1 MCDVV
6 AQSGKLAKPGKYQA
20 KLGAGATE
28 SGATKAGATKADV
41 IQAAPAGTEWLIDVR
56 RFINRGERIEGQLSG
71 KQLPRLRREST
82 KPLTPVTVQVV
93 TAKSPRGRPGM
104 RVTLHGTIRM
114 ICQRCLKSMD
124 VALSAK
130 AAVEWVATQAELD
143 AADADDHWDAM
154 LMQDHFDLLPFLE
167 DELLLAV
174 PFAPLHADCEAA
186 GRSEAGEKVSP
197 FAVLAGLKKLK

>member
-6 AQSGKLAKPGKYQA
+6 AQSGKLAKPGKDKA
-20 KLGAGATE
+20 KLG
-28 SGATKAGATKADV
+28 AGATKADV

-71 KQLPRLRREST
+71 MQLPRLRREST

-124 VALSAK
+124 VALAAK

-143 AADADDHWDAM
+143 VADADDHWDAM
-154 LMQDHFDLLPFLE
+154 LMQENFDLLPFLE

-186 GRSEAGEKVSP
+186 GRSEAGEKFSP
-197 FAVLAGLKKLK
+197 FAVLAGLKNLK

>member
-1 MCDVV
+1 MCDGV
-6 AQSGKLAKPGKYQA
+6 AQSGKLAEPGRDKA

-28 SGATKAGATKADV
+28 SGAAKLGAILAV
-41 IQAAPAGTEWLIDVR
+41 PAGTEWLIDVR

-124 VALSAK
+124 VALSAR

-154 LMQDHFDLLPFLE
+154 LMQENFDLLPFLE

-186 GRSEAGEKVSP
+186 GRSEAGEKISP
-197 FAVLAGLKKLK
+197 FAVLAGLKNLK